1 MKMIKQQSE
10 KDCLLACFAM
20 VLSVYGISRDPY
32 SINPEHYLFE
42 SDGLRASSL
51 RSLCEKYG
59 LLLKAYR
66 INSLELLEDAK
77 QSDSILILHLINNHY
92 VVLSKVKK
100 EFLVINDPAYGIRR
114 IRIDELSRIFS
125 GTVLSISK
133 DSSSKVKIDK
143 KDPVKKTNVFS
154 LFSKTGFLWMLL
166 SFICIQGV
174 SLLYAALLRCI
185 VEKNNSFNYLFI
197 AVGCIGLITVLNYF
211 VQVKAL
217 EKGARDFD
225 RAYSNRLIKSM
236 TQQPLSYFERSS
248 IGALIEKLALRTT
261 VRDTLQKAIIPQL
274 FSAISSTVLLG
285 FIAYFTPIISVVLL
299 LGLAFFATIN
309 YFIVN
314 RQKELTFDFIQS
326 QQNLSTRIQHDIEDI
341 AVLISTRKTNYIADK
356 WIQLNDSL
364 TSSYLSLTKLVTL
377 AQSFSS
383 FFTYASNIFLAV
395 YLAFCF
401 KMGSV
406 NLGEMLMIQS
416 CAALSVSGLKD
427 VLNSFTGYVTVRQN
441 LDRNND
447 LTATQPKQLFVE
459 DSSSSELVAT
469 NLSVTLPGNKHLDYG
484 TIHFTPGEKV
494 FLIGRSGI
502 GKTTFIKT
510 LLGLI
515 PHQGL
520 LYQPSSFNDKVGVSL
535 ADTPLGG
542 STIREFLVGE
552 YDKKDA
558 NLLWSALEIVSLDQ
572 RIKEFPLKLDSLLL
586 ENASNLSSGEKK
598 RLAIARALVSAQN
611 GWVFLDEP
619 YIGLNQELIKTIH
632 SNLKNNKQ
640 LSIMLVT
647 HNLRMLKPQ
656 DKVIFFS
663 DIASPEI
670 GTHSQLLNSSEMYRN
685 YYKSQMNGDI
695 NV

>member
-1 MKMIKQQSE
+1 M
-10 KDCLLACFAM
+10 
-20 VLSVYGISRDPY
+20 
-32 SINPEHYLFE
+32 
-42 SDGLRASSL
+42 
-51 RSLCEKYG
+51 
-59 LLLKAYR
+59 
-66 INSLELLEDAK
+66 
-77 QSDSILILHLINNHY
+77 
-92 VVLSKVKK
+92 
-100 EFLVINDPAYGIRR
+100 
-114 IRIDELSRIFS
+114 
-125 GTVLSISK
+125 
-133 DSSSKVKIDK
+133 
-143 KDPVKKTNVFS
+143 
-154 LFSKTGFLWMLL
+154 
-166 SFICIQGV
+166 
-174 SLLYAALLRCI
+174 RCI

-484 TIHFTPGEKV
+484 TIHFLS
-494 FLIGRSGI
+494 LIHI
-502 GKTTFIKT
+502 
-510 LLGLI
+510 
-515 PHQGL
+515 
-520 LYQPSSFNDKVGVSL
+520 
-535 ADTPLGG
+535 
-542 STIREFLVGE
+542 
-552 YDKKDA
+552 
-558 NLLWSALEIVSLDQ
+558 
-572 RIKEFPLKLDSLLL
+572 
-586 ENASNLSSGEKK
+586 
-598 RLAIARALVSAQN
+598 
-611 GWVFLDEP
+611 
-619 YIGLNQELIKTIH
+619 
-632 SNLKNNKQ
+632 
-640 LSIMLVT
+640 
-647 HNLRMLKPQ
+647 
-656 DKVIFFS
+656 
-663 DIASPEI
+663 
-670 GTHSQLLNSSEMYRN
+670 
-685 YYKSQMNGDI
+685 
-695 NV
+695 